1 MGMQNARRGGGAF
14 RTAGIFTLGAAVGSI
29 VALFYAPASGQV
41 TRRRL
46 ANRIRTLR
54 LELAM
59 SAALI
64 ASVKELRLLTDEQAQ
79 MVLPLVVSGRMPRVA
94 VMPDVQYVASKLF
107 TTTARQLL
115 GRALQ
120 RALER

>member
-14 RTAGIFTLGAAVGSI
+14 RTAGIFALGAAVGSI

-54 LELAM
+54 RDT
-59 SAALI
+59 
-64 ASVKELRLLTDEQAQ
+64 V
-79 MVLPLVVSGRMPRVA
+79 
-94 VMPDVQYVASKLF
+94 
-107 TTTARQLL
+107 RQLEQT
-115 GRALQ
+115 GRTLTRKAGDVREAATAWLSDHMPARNGKQAL
-120 RALER
+120 RRRPIRHAHAA